1 MVNALK
7 KIFSILPAGKY
18 AKSTHRSTDRRHQ
31 ENQGTRGLQAQMVR
45 ALGALLSL
53 WSKKNLLAEK
63 TRETRFGTI
72 EMSEKWTKDDLERET
87 TVARERVQD
96 AEAAIGQELKDMI
109 TADSSGSTTEMPER
123 TF

>member
-1 MVNALK
+1 
-7 KIFSILPAGKY
+7 
-18 AKSTHRSTDRRHQ
+18 
-31 ENQGTRGLQAQMVR
+31 
-45 ALGALLSL
+45 
-53 WSKKNLLAEK
+53 
-63 TRETRFGTI
+63 
-72 EMSEKWTKDDLERET
+72 MSEKWTKDDLERET